1 MPRPY
6 SEDLRQRVIADVERG
21 NSRRAAADKFGV
33 SASFA
38 IKLKQLWDKVGSV
51 APKRLGGAK
60 QHALEPH
67 TALVERMVSERPD
80 ATLDEYRAYL
90 ADAGVRVGRSSI
102 DRFLKAKGLSFKK
115 KPARQRA
122 GASRRR

>member
-33 SASFA
+33 SPSFA
-38 IKLKQLWDKVGSV
+38 IKLKQLWDKAGSV
-51 APKRLGGAK
+51 APKRLGGTK

-67 TALVERMVSERPD
+67 TALVERMVLERPD